1 MRALGCMLLAG
12 ISCFA
17 LSNAVTVYD
26 LTGSP
31 QIRRVVTIPRWFAQG
46 EICNYPQPFT
56 GGAAVP
62 YWQADVLNRWP
73 ADAACAAGYV
83 KFAMVTA
90 EVTIPAT
97 TLAGTQTS
105 TGSLAVEFRGSSSA
119 SSGGAGMSQS
129 DMLNFNTG
137 AGAGVWPSRM
147 TLSTGGVTFQVSAKS
162 MISGNYYQVL
172 ANGPLRTSVLVR
184 EGPDAA
190 AATSTR
196 STSIGWQCTA
206 NCTAPYTSATWA
218 NNSTY

>member
-46 EICNYPQPFT
+46 EICNYPQPCT
-56 GGAAVP
+56 GGGAVP
-62 YWQADVLNRWP
+62 YWQ
-73 ADAACAAGYV
+73 
-83 KFAMVTA
+83 A

-105 TGSLAVEFRGSSSA
+105 TGSLAVEFRSSSSA

-147 TLSTGGVTFQVSAKS
+147 
-162 MISGNYYQVL
+162 
-172 ANGPLRTSVLVR
+172 
-184 EGPDAA
+184 
-190 AATSTR
+190 
-196 STSIGWQCTA
+196 
-206 NCTAPYTSATWA
+206 
-218 NNSTY
+218 